1 MFYILLFLNDYLKI
15 IHLIT
20 QLYVFAVVILTY
32 HTVSVYVWIN
42 LMHNNMFNFLKSRV
56 RQNVPHLSQ
65 NYLVF
70 YI

>member
-20 QLYVFAVVILTY
+20 QRYVFAVVILTY

-42 LMHNNMFNFLKSRV
+42 CLHNNMFNFLKSRV

>member
-20 QLYVFAVVILTY
+20 QRYVFAVVILTH